1 MKRRLGRLLLA
12 VVLLGVVAG
21 GLIAWTWP
29 GSATTRDELVLYGNV
44 DLRQVELAFFVSER
58 IAELLVVEGD
68 HVTKGQ
74 PLATL
79 DATRFRAQAA
89 AAQANLDSQR
99 EVVARLEAGSRPE
112 EIRKAR
118 ADLAAAQAKAFEAER
133 NYSRVV
139 DLSKTGVKTAEEVDG
154 AKAAWQSA
162 TANVDAMQALLDLA
176 VAGPRIQDI
185 EAAKAELRG
194 READLN
200 LARYNLADARLVA
213 PSDGVIQDRIL
224 EVGDMASPQK
234 PVFTIALTTP
244 LWIRAYVDEPDLG
257 KIVPGMAA
265 IVKTDSYP
273 GKDYHGWVG
282 FISPTAEFTPKPV
295 ETSQL
300 RTRLVYQVRVFV
312 DNPQNELRL
321 GMPATVILP
330 LDQPPEASQEPPPP
344 KEGA

>member
-29 GSATTRDELVLYGNV
+29 GRAATRDELVLYGNV

-133 NYSRVV
+133 NYSRVL
-139 DLSKTGVKTAEEVDG
+139 DLSKTGVKTVEEVDG

-257 KIVPGMAA
+257 KVVPGMAA

-312 DNPQNELRL
+312 DNPRNELR
-321 GMPATVILP
+321 
-330 LDQPPEASQEPPPP
+330 
-344 KEGA
+344 

>member
-1 MKRRLGRLLLA
+1 M
-12 VVLLGVVAG
+12 
-21 GLIAWTWP
+21 P
-29 GSATTRDELVLYGNV
+29 
-44 DLRQVELAFFVSER
+44 
-58 IAELLVVEGD
+58 
-68 HVTKGQ
+68 
-74 PLATL
+74 
-79 DATRFRAQAA
+79 
-89 AAQANLDSQR
+89 
-99 EVVARLEAGSRPE
+99 
-112 EIRKAR
+112 
-118 ADLAAAQAKAFEAER
+118 
-133 NYSRVV
+133 
-139 DLSKTGVKTAEEVDG
+139 
-154 AKAAWQSA
+154 
-162 TANVDAMQALLDLA
+162 
-176 VAGPRIQDI
+176 
-185 EAAKAELRG
+185 
-194 READLN
+194 
-200 LARYNLADARLVA
+200 RLVA

-257 KIVPGMAA
+257 KVVPGMAA

-344 KEGA
+344 KEGV

>member
-1 MKRRLGRLLLA
+1 MKRRLGRLFLAVAILA
-12 VVLLGVVAG
+12 VVAC
-21 GLIAWTWP
+21 GLTAWTWP
-29 GSATTRDELVLYGNV
+29 GRSTNGDKLILYGNV
-44 DLRQVELAFFVSER
+44 DVRQVELAFFVSER

-68 HVTKGQ
+68 RVTKGQ

-79 DATRFRAQAA
+79 DATRFSDQAA
-89 AAQANLDSQR
+89 AAQANLQSQ
-99 EVVARLEAGSRPE
+99 EQVVKRLVAGSRPE

-118 ADLAAAQAKAFEAER
+118 ADLAAAQAKEVEAER
-133 NYSRVV
+133 NYKRVV

-162 TANVDAMQALLDLA
+162 TANVDAMQAMLDLA
-176 VAGPRIQDI
+176 VAGPRIEDI
-185 EAAKAELRG
+185 EAAKAELRA
-194 READLN
+194 READLS
-200 LARYNLADARLVA
+200 LARRNLADARLAA

-224 EVGDMASPQK
+224 EVGDMASPER

-244 LWIRAYVDEPDLG
+244 LWVRAYVDEPDLG

-273 GKDYHGWVG
+273 DKVYHGWVG

-300 RTRLVYQVRVFV
+300 RTRLVYQVRVFI
-312 DNPQNELRL
+312 DDPRNELRL

-330 LDQPPEASQEPPPP
+330 LEQPAQTTHDTPPR
-344 KEGA
+344 EGA